1 MPTPASP
8 SSPKDAEIVPSTE
21 LRLKHAWERYGGLVF
36 FACGVVALGIL
47 AKGGWEYLNV
57 QKELGIQKEF
67 SECTT
72 PDSFLNFA
80 AKHPGHAL
88 AGVAE
93 ETVAD
98 NYFTSGRYADAL
110 KAYSSAITDLP
121 EGPVRSHAKLGQAM
135 ALDLTGKSTEAEAGF
150 RQIMDDTTQ
159 LKTIRC
165 EAGYHIAGIAV
176 AAGRG
181 TEIPKIA
188 EELMKIDSS
197 SPFAERTF
205 MLRPPVVAPVA
216 SPGGLTVPLIAAPA
230 KP

>member
-21 LRLKHAWERYGGLVF
+21 QRLKQAWERYGGLFYFV
-36 FACGVVALGIL
+36 CGIVALGIL

-57 QKELGIQKEF
+57 QKELGIQKEV
-67 SECTT
+67 SGCTT
-72 PDSFLNFA
+72 PDSFLSFA

-98 NYFTSGRYADAL
+98 NYYASGRYADAL
-110 KAYSSAITDLP
+110 KAYASAITDLP
-121 EGPVRSHAKLGQAM
+121 EGPVRAHARLGQAM
-135 ALDLTGKSTEAEAGF
+135 SLDMTGKATEAEADF
-150 RQIMDDTTQ
+150 RQIMDDAAQ

-165 EAGYHIAGIAV
+165 EAGYHLAGLAV

-181 TEIPKIA
+181 ADVPKIA
-188 EELMKIDSS
+188 EQLMKIDSS
-197 SPFAERTF
+197 SPFAERAF
-205 MLRPPVVAPVA
+205 MLRPPVASPVA
-216 SPGGLTVPLIAAPA
+216 APGGLTVPSIAPA
-230 KP
+230 AKP

>member
-21 LRLKHAWERYGGLVF
+21 QRLKQAWDRYGGLIY
-36 FACGVVALGIL
+36 FACGIVALGIL

-72 PDSFLNFA
+72 PDEFLSFA

-98 NYFTSGRYADAL
+98 NYYASGRYPDAL
-110 KAYSSAITDLP
+110 RAYASAITNLP

-135 ALDLTGKSTEAEAGF
+135 SLDMTGKASDAEANF
-150 RQIMDDTTQ
+150 RQIMEDTTQ

-165 EAGYHIAGIAV
+165 EAGYHLAGLAL

-181 TEIPKIA
+181 ADVPKIA
-188 EELMKIDSS
+188 EQLMKIDSS
-197 SPFAERTF
+197 SPFAERAF
-205 MLRPPVVAPVA
+205 MLRPPVGAPVA
-216 SPGGLTVPLIAAPA
+216 APGGLTVPTIAVPG
-230 KP
+230 KT

>member
-1 MPTPASP
+1 MPAAPT
-8 SSPKDAEIVPSTE
+8 SPKDAEIVPSPE
-21 LRLKHAWERYGGLVF
+21 ERLKQAWARYGNLVYF
-36 FACGVVALGIL
+36 TCAVVALGIL

-72 PDSFLNFA
+72 PDAYLSFA
-80 AKHPGHAL
+80 AKHPGHPL

-98 NYFTSGRYADAL
+98 NAFANGSYNSAL
-110 KAYSSAITDLP
+110 QSYSSAVGDLP
-121 EGPVRSHAKLGQAM
+121 DGPVRAHARMGQAM
-135 ALDLTGKSTEAEAGF
+135 SLELTGKPSEAEADF

-165 EAGYHIAGIAV
+165 EAGFHLAGIAV

-181 TEIPKIA
+181 PEVQTIA
-188 EELMKIDSS
+188 EQLMKIDPS
-197 SPFAERTF
+197 SPFSERTF
-205 MLRPPVVAPVA
+205 MLRPPVTAPA
-216 SPGGLTVPLIAAPA
+216 AAPGVLTVPSVVVPD
-230 KP
+230 KN

>member
-1 MPTPASP
+1 MPKPASP
-8 SSPKDAEIVPSTE
+8 SSPQDAEIIPSTE
-21 LRLKHAWERYGGLVF
+21 ERLKQAWERYGGIVYF
-36 FACGVVALGIL
+36 VCGVVALGIL

-72 PDSFLNFA
+72 PDSFLSFA
-80 AKHPGHAL
+80 SRHPGHAL

-98 NYFTSGRYADAL
+98 NFFTSGRYPDAL
-110 KAYSSAITDLP
+110 KAYSSAISDLP
-121 EGPVRSHAKLGQAM
+121 DGPVRSHARLGQAVS
-135 ALDLTGKSTEAEAGF
+135 LDMTGKTSEAESDF

-165 EAGYHIAGIAV
+165 EAGYHLAGIAV
-176 AAGRG
+176 AQGRG
-181 TEIPKIA
+181 ADVPKIA
-188 EELMKIDSS
+188 EQLMKIDSS
-197 SPFAERTF
+197 SPFAERAF
-205 MLRPPVVAPVA
+205 MLRPPVVAA
-216 SPGGLTVPLIAAPA
+216 AAAPGGLTVPSISAPA